1 MKFGQSRNCYDPNR
15 LPETRHPR
23 STSPIIASY
32 RRQSNRA
39 RRPFRGGAFVAA
51 EVLGYHSAI
60 TANFNGSEKL
70 MSHARISIDPAVMMG
85 KPCIKGTRITVELIL
100 RKLGAGR
107 SFADLLEAYPKL
119 TEDDLRA
126 ALAFAADYM
135 QHETV
140 LAAE

>member
-1 MKFGQSRNCYDPNR
+1 MAHN
-15 LPETRHPR
+15 
-23 STSPIIASY
+23 
-32 RRQSNRA
+32 
-39 RRPFRGGAFVAA
+39 
-51 EVLGYHSAI
+51 
-60 TANFNGSEKL
+60 
-70 MSHARISIDPAVMMG
+70 RISTDPAVMMG

-119 TEDDLRA
+119 TEDDLRS

-140 LAAE
+140 NAAE

>member
-1 MKFGQSRNCYDPNR
+1 MP
-15 LPETRHPR
+15 H
-23 STSPIIASY
+23 
-32 RRQSNRA
+32 RRI
-39 RRPFRGGAFVAA
+39 F
-51 EVLGYHSAI
+51 
-60 TANFNGSEKL
+60 
-70 MSHARISIDPAVMMG
+70 IDPAIMMG

-119 TEDDLRA
+119 TESDLRA

-140 LAAE
+140 LAAD